1 MLAFAQYVYQVSEK
15 ASDIFFEVLSF
26 LVLGLKTTVRPVS
39 LVEISQRQ
47 IYECDI
53 ECGIIL
59 GKILHNQ
66 NKSNS
71 ISVIYILL
79 YLAFSLCLKQS
90 VHRTSEGPESFIY
103 FSIVYLYSQENH
115 GLSNPTS
122 FLVYYRG

>member
-53 ECGIIL
+53 ECGII
-59 GKILHNQ
+59 
-66 NKSNS
+66 
-71 ISVIYILL
+71 
-79 YLAFSLCLKQS
+79 
-90 VHRTSEGPESFIY
+90 
-103 FSIVYLYSQENH
+103 
-115 GLSNPTS
+115 
-122 FLVYYRG
+122 